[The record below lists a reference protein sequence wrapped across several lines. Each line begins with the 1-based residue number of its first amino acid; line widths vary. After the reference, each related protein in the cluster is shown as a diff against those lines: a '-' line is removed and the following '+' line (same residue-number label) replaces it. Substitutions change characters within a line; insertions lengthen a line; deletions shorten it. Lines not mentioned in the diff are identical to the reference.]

1 MRFKKIIAG
10 IMAVLAITMCCA
22 ACGNTEE
29 ESSSSKRSSR
39 RSTRGTTVSD
49 PDDEDDSD
57 DEDETRA
64 TKRSSRRLRN
74 IEITEAETE
83 KEYVT
88 ETTSE
93 SIEITTGKKRK
104 TTTTATTTTTA
115 ATTSIT
121 TTTAD
126 KHEVAHFQECSPSD
140 GADGYTVYANDNIRV
155 PDEVEMGLPDVVT
168 DDANYVSDYQSKRFF
183 WLDIEKNIDYVFN
196 GKFIKITLKVKKD
209 APVGDY
215 PVGVKTDCSTT
226 LGKSLNGDIANLM
239 GEIGVGRPD
248 PVSESFAKMDYP
260 YVVADFITA
269 KQGETV
275 DYYISFENNP
285 GVAAFLI
292 TICYDANAFEWLS
305 AEPCGEY
312 AQIPSARR
320 LNN

>member
-1 MRFKKIIAG
+1 MKFRRMLAG
-10 IMAVLAITMCCA
+10 LMAVLTIVMCCV
-22 ACGNTEE
+22 ACGSTDD
-29 ESSSSKRSSR
+29 ESSSSKRSSK
-39 RSTRGTTVSD
+39 RSSKKTSVSA
-49 PDDEDDSD
+49 SD
-57 DEDETRA
+57 YDEDESETRS
-64 TKRSSRRLRN
+64 TKRSSKRSSH
-74 IEITEAETE
+74 TESEEVETE
-83 KEYVT
+83 EEDVT
-88 ETTSE
+88 EETTRARRVTTTE
-93 SIEITTGKKRK
+93 KKEITTTTT
-104 TTTTATTTTTA
+104 TTTTATTTST
-115 ATTSIT
+115 T

-140 GADGYTVYANDNIRV
+140 GADGYIVYANDNIRV

-215 PVGVKTDCSTT
+215 PVGVKTDFSTT
-226 LGKSLNGDIANLM
+226 LGKSLNDDIANIA

-248 PVSESFAKMDYP
+248 PVFESVAELDYP

-292 TICYDANAFEWLS
+292 TICYDANAFEWIG
-305 AEPCGEY
+305 AESCGEF
-312 AQIPSARR
+312 ADIPSARSV
-320 LNN
+320 ND